1 MAHHPTD
8 GGEPFRARNAEKIL
22 YFDKSLLYC
31 GCKSSALGLTA
42 KV

>member
-8 GGEPFRARNAEKIL
+8 GGKPFRARNAEKIL
-22 YFDKSLLYC
+22 YFDKILLYC